1 MMHVIEA
8 CGFQVSEELEEGV
21 YHAVLDL
28 HTYQ

>member
-1 MMHVIEA
+1 MHVIES

-21 YHAVLDL
+21 YRVTLDL